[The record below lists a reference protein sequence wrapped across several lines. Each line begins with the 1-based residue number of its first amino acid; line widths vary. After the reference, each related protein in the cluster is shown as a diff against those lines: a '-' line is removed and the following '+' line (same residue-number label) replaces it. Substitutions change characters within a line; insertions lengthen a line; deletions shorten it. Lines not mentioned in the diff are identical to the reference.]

1 MNKKTE
7 NKGQTRKTLLTV
19 LCVFLG
25 LVLIMMLAATIYME
39 RLLGLINRV
48 DPNDTQATLSSS
60 EVQEFL
66 ENDRDDVDPDYSG
79 PTMNAGDVTWAPDA
93 TNPVEEGENIVNILL
108 IGQDRREGEKRSRS
122 DAMILCTV
130 NKAEK
135 TLTMTSIMRD
145 LYVQIPGYADDRINV
160 CYVFGGMQLLN
171 DCIEKNFGVTVD
183 GNVEV
188 DFAGFETVIDLV
200 GGVDIELTGSE
211 AQHLNRENNGW
222 ALVKGVNHL
231 NGKQALAYARIRSVT
246 VNEVGD
252 FGRTSRQRTVL
263 TKLVEQAKT
272 MSLTQ
277 LNNMLTQVLPTL
289 TTDLTDAEIF
299 GYAIEMFPLLA
310 DLKIETCRIPADG
323 AYFQTMIDGKSVLV
337 PDLEKNRQIFQDVLA
352 D

>member
-7 NKGQTRKTLLTV
+7 SNGKARKTMLTLL
-19 LCVFLG
+19 CIFLG
-25 LVLIMMLAATIYME
+25 LVLVMMLAATIYME

-48 DPNDTQATLSSS
+48 DPDNTQVTLSSS
-60 EVQEFL
+60 EAQEYL
-66 ENDRDDVDPDYSG
+66 ENNRDEVDPDYSG
-79 PTMNAGDVTWAPDA
+79 PTMNAGDVTWAPDV
-93 TNPVEEGENIVNILL
+93 TNPVEQGENIVNILL

-130 NKAEK
+130 NKKEK

-145 LYVQIPGYADDRINV
+145 LYVQIPGYSDDRINV
-160 CYVFGGMQLLN
+160 CYVFGGMKLLN

-211 AQHLNRENNGW
+211 AQHLNGKNNSW
-222 ALVKGVNHL
+222 TLVKGVNHL
-231 NGKQALAYARIRSVT
+231 NGEQALAYARIRSVT
-246 VNEVGD
+246 VKEVGD

-263 TKLVEQAKT
+263 MKLVEQAKT

-277 LNNMLTQVLPTL
+277 LNNLLTQVLPTL

-299 GYAIEMFPLLA
+299 EYAMEMFPLLA
-310 DLKIETCRIPADG
+310 DLKIETGRIPADG

-337 PDLEKNRQIFQDVLA
+337 PDLEKNRQIFRDILA